1 MSKTTS
7 QVIIG
12 LAMFKVALLV
22 IASIVIGSVFADL

>member
-1 MSKTTS
+1 MNKITS

-22 IASIVIGSVFADL
+22 VASIVVGSVFSDM

>member
-22 IASIVIGSVFADL
+22 VASIVVGSVFSDM